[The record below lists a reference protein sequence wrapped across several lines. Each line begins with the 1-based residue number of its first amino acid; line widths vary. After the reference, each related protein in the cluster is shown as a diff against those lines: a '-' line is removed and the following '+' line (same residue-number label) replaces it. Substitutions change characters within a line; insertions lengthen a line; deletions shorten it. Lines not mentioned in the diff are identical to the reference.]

1 MRRTMADTTE
11 LIDRGSERAK
21 VESWRLHV
29 LMEAGYPLPLAE
41 KLAAALD
48 ADLHE
53 AVELVAR
60 AATPHRGRDPALA
73 RRRPLRAST
82 LTA

>member
-1 MRRTMADTTE
+1 MAEVTE
-11 LIDRGSERAK
+11 THIEREGEQAK

-41 KLAAALD
+41 RLAGSE

-53 AVELVAR
+53 AVRLLEQGCAPAT
-60 AATPHRGRDPALA
+60 AAEIL
-73 RRRPLRAST
+73 L
-82 LTA
+82 

>member
-1 MRRTMADTTE
+1 MAETTE
-11 LIDRGSERAK
+11 RILDIQSEQAK

-41 KLAAALD
+41 RLAGSD

-53 AVELVAR
+53 AVGLLDRGCAPAT
-60 AATPHRGRDPALA
+60 AAEIL
-73 RRRPLRAST
+73 L
-82 LTA
+82 